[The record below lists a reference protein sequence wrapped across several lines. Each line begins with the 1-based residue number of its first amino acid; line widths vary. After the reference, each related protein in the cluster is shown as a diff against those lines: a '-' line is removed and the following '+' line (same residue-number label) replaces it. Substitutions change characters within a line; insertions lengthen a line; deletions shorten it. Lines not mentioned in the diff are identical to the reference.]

1 MITRVLFA
9 EKRRDDMG
17 LIQWSEK
24 YSVGNELI
32 DEQHKKWIEIYNT
45 AHEKMMSS
53 DETLF
58 RSIGVDA
65 LTEMKAYAEYHF
77 SSEENFMESIGFD
90 QLESHKRL
98 HNVFRNRIE
107 KIILDIHKG
116 NHVLNSEI
124 IKTVENWLVNHILT
138 EDQKIKTLIK

>member
-1 MITRVLFA
+1 
-9 EKRRDDMG
+9 MG